1 MMMMHKRQYSDN
13 TATVKLSTC
22 VHCGC
27 SCKGKSITD
36 SSHAL
41 DLQHEIEEL
50 HSRLMR
56 SQSHMSNMEH
66 EYENQI
72 QVANYDLLKL
82 REEFVRLRDRYER
95 LMESHKR
102 MQKINDNLENKL
114 LNMVNSTESEKTAL
128 QKEVA
133 EMTSRLVEAKTLV
146 CELEEENERYRSDCN
161 MAVHLLQCKPNS
173 FVAQKLQ
180 TLPIDL
186 QERVKSHM
194 TSEQIINMEN
204 GSPEMTKLIHVP
216 MQTFPPTAMVYS
228 VPKQVKDAP
237 AKSTDT
243 QNVPTSLMAK
253 VLTQPEIKRRRQRTY
268 FCVKCKEDYVY
279 AHKETQTNALITLD
293 AEKGVR
299 AAIKVHRKVCHQSL
313 SNSSLENELYE

>member
-1 MMMMHKRQYSDN
+1 MN
-13 TATVKLSTC
+13 GVFA
-22 VHCGC
+22 HCGC

-36 SSHAL
+36 SSSHAL

-82 REEFVRLRDRYER
+82 REE

-114 LNMVNSTESEKTAL
+114 LNM
-128 QKEVA
+128 KEVA